1 MQVLLMRNP
10 KRKNA
15 MENNI
20 ELFDRYIDGS
30 LGVDEKQDFD
40 ERIASDKAF
49 RIDFRLYLFTLRGVC
64 QEAEQEN
71 IEFGHAMKN
80 ISEAELMRIIG
91 RNRQPRMLRL
101 SYLRERL
108 AWVASI
114 AAVLIVGIFT
124 VLNVRQTGMDRLDN
138 TIVAYNYIPESN
150 RGESVIRGWED
161 ITSNDIPTLE
171 QAYKSAPADD
181 IQAQE
186 DAGMRL
192 AMAYLKV
199 HDRKKAK
206 DILTELSARFA
217 DDEEFSAQCNRILNQ
232 LK

>member
-1 MQVLLMRNP
+1 
-10 KRKNA
+10 

-20 ELFDRYIDGS
+20 KLFDRYIDGDLS
-30 LGVDEKQDFD
+30 ADEKQAFD

-150 RGESVIRGWED
+150 RGESVIKGWED

>member
-1 MQVLLMRNP
+1 MG
-10 KRKNA
+10 
-15 MENNI
+15 NNI
-20 ELFDRYIDGS
+20 KLFDRYIDGDLS
-30 LGVDEKQDFD
+30 TDEKQAFD

-49 RIDFRLYLFTLRGVC
+49 RMDFRLYLFTLRGVC

-91 RNRQPRMLRL
+91 RSRQPRILRL

-108 AWVASI
+108 AWVASV
-114 AAVLIVGIFT
+114 AAILIVGIFT
-124 VLNVRQTGMDRLDN
+124 VQNVRQTGMDRLDN

-161 ITSNDIPTLE
+161 IASNDIPTLE

>member
-1 MQVLLMRNP
+1 
-10 KRKNA
+10 

-20 ELFDRYIDGS
+20 ELFDRYIDGDLS
-30 LGVDEKQDFD
+30 ADEKQAFD

-206 DILTELSARFA
+206 DILTELSARVA
-217 DDEEFSAQCNRILNQ
+217 DDEEVSAQCNRILNQ

>member
-1 MQVLLMRNP
+1 
-10 KRKNA
+10 

-20 ELFDRYIDGS
+20 ELFDRYIDGDLS
-30 LGVDEKQDFD
+30 ADEKQAFD

>member
-1 MQVLLMRNP
+1 
-10 KRKNA
+10 

-20 ELFDRYIDGS
+20 ELFDRYIDGDLS
-30 LGVDEKQDFD
+30 ADEKQAFD

-49 RIDFRLYLFTLRGVC
+49 RMDFRLYLFTLRGVC

-101 SYLRERL
+101 SYSRERL

-138 TIVAYNYIPESN
+138 TIVAYNYIPDAN
-150 RGESVIRGWED
+150 RGWES
-161 ITSNDIPTLE
+161 ITSDDIPTLE
-171 QAYKSAPADD
+171 QAYKSAPAND